1 MSANLK
7 SIYNLSKDYG
17 KLFRLIC
24 EGQRIA
30 AWSDTFRMKD
40 AEGNPYRDI
49 CEVRRSG
56 EYEII
61 ISARGTGYGNVW
73 PFMKDEGTEEDVF
86 VKVCKGCNLE
96 WIDPSPDTRSSNQ
109 LNVGNRKSE

>member
-1 MSANLK
+1 MSQTQQ

-30 AWSDTFRMKD
+30 AWSDTFSMSD
-40 AEGNPYRDI
+40 TEGNPYRDI

-56 EYEII
+56 AYEIM
-61 ISARGTGYGNVW
+61 ISARGTGYGSVW
-73 PFMKDEGTEEDVF
+73 PFMKDEGSEEEVF
-86 VKVCKGCNLE
+86 EKVCKSCNLT
-96 WIDPSPDTRSSNQ
+96 WIDPDWEKRS
-109 LNVGNRKSE
+109 

>member
-1 MSANLK
+1 MSESQNT
-7 SIYNLSKDYG
+7 IYSLSRDYG

-24 EGQRIA
+24 EGHRIA
-30 AWSDTFRMKD
+30 AWADTFSMRD

-56 EYEII
+56 AYEIM

-73 PFMKDEGTEEDVF
+73 PFMKEEGTEEDVF
-86 VKVCKGCNLE
+86 AKACKGCNLE
-96 WIDPSPDTRSSNQ
+96 WIDPVPDA
-109 LNVGNRKSE
+109 K